1 MAKRRY
7 VKRRRGRNKKSRRRK
22 SLPRYIDTRGGI
34 RL

>member
-1 MAKRRY
+1 M
-7 VKRRRGRNKKSRRRK
+7 RRRRFRKRKFSKKNRRRK